1 MDNYS
6 ATGFDGYA
14 SDDATYG
21 AGLCLACVL
30 CGSTLIAKYQYGGN
44 EAQRGSVKVGV
55 NALPVDLLRAG
66 LIAIEVCLFAFSK
79 NPERIDGILIVL
91 RAVGS
96 SMLSYA
102 AALYYSVHIVVH
114 LGVAEGEVREHGA
127 PVPDVDH
134 ADADCAGGTSWDTAR
149 VQLLLAV
156 ANLFLFS
163 HMFLHVHKK
172 SRFDGSK
179 KKVS

>member
-55 NALPVDLLRAG
+55 NALP
-66 LIAIEVCLFAFSK
+66 VCLFAFSK